1 MPRPTNRLSASL
13 VATAQPHSHGR
24 RSRLIHDGNGL
35 YLQVTHAGTRSFA
48 FRYTINGR
56 TRLMGLGS
64 VTITSLSAAR
74 KRALELKVLVAGG
87 TDPLGQR
94 AAAAVASPQ
103 AKIHRMTFQRAAKI
117 YIETHAPSWSN
128 AKHASQWSNSLRD
141 HAHPIIGKLPVDDIT
156 VDHIRRILKPIWN
169 TKNETASRVRG
180 RIARILGWASVRG
193 YRTGENPARW
203 QGFLSEDFP
212 KRSRAALPKHHA
224 ALPYTEA
231 PVFYQHLTAVGGV
244 GPQFLRFIMLTAV
257 RTGEAQKA
265 RWDEIDFDTKLWTIP
280 ALRMKAKREHR
291 VPLSD
296 EAIALLLS
304 LKAAQQLTPEAAG
317 SAYVFVTT
325 RADKP
330 ISNMAALALLKR
342 IGRTDITPHGMRSTF
357 RDWAAEKTDHA
368 REVAEAALAHT
379 LTNKVEAAYQR
390 GDLLA
395 KRAAL
400 MSDWATFLA
409 DALAE

>member
-1 MPRPTNRLSASL
+1 MPRRTNRLSASL
-13 VATAQPHSHGR
+13 VATAQPNSHGR

-35 YLQVTHAGTRSFA
+35 YLQVAPAGTRSFA

-64 VTITSLSAAR
+64 VTITSLSSAR
-74 KRALELKVLVAGG
+74 KRALELKVLVASG

-94 AAAAVASPQ
+94 AVTAVARQEPQ
-103 AKIHRMTFQRAAKI
+103 VHRMTFQRAAEI

-141 HAHPIIGKLPVDDIT
+141 HAHPIIGKLPVDAIT

-180 RIARILGWASVRG
+180 RIERILGWASVRG

-224 ALPYTEA
+224 ALPYAEA
-231 PVFYQHLTAVGGV
+231 PAFYKHLTSVGGV
-244 GPQFLRFIMLTAV
+244 SPQFLRFIMLTAV
-257 RTGEAQKA
+257 RTGEAQKV
-265 RWDEIDFDTKLWTIP
+265 RWDEIDFEAKLWTVP

-291 VPLSD
+291 VPLSE

-304 LKAAQQLTPEAAG
+304 VRAAQQLTPEVVE
-317 SAYVFVTT
+317 SPYVFVTT
-325 RADKP
+325 KADKP

-342 IGRTDITPHGMRSTF
+342 LGRTDITPHGMRSTF
-357 RDWAAEKTDHA
+357 RDWAAEQTDHA

-379 LTNKVEAAYQR
+379 LTNRVEAAYQR
-390 GDLLA
+390 GDLLE
-395 KRAAL
+395 KRQKL
-400 MSDWATFLA
+400 MKDWARFLTR
-409 DALAE
+409 

>member
-1 MPRPTNRLSASL
+1 
-13 VATAQPHSHGR
+13 
-24 RSRLIHDGNGL
+24 
-35 YLQVTHAGTRSFA
+35 
-48 FRYTINGR
+48 
-56 TRLMGLGS
+56 MGLGS
-64 VTITSLSAAR
+64 VTITSLSSAR
-74 KRALELKVLVAGG
+74 KRALELKVLVASG

-94 AAAAVASPQ
+94 AVTAVARQEPQ
-103 AKIHRMTFQRAAKI
+103 VHRMTFQRAAEI

-141 HAHPIIGKLPVDDIT
+141 HAHPIIGKLPVDAIT

-180 RIARILGWASVRG
+180 RIERILGWASVRG

-224 ALPYTEA
+224 ALPYAEA
-231 PVFYQHLTAVGGV
+231 PAFYKHLTSVGGV
-244 GPQFLRFIMLTAV
+244 SPQFLRFIMLTAV
-257 RTGEAQKA
+257 RTGEAQKV
-265 RWDEIDFDTKLWTIP
+265 RWDEIDFEAKLWTVP

-291 VPLSD
+291 VPLSE

-304 LKAAQQLTPEAAG
+304 VRAAQQLTPEVVE
-317 SAYVFVTT
+317 SPYVFVTT
-325 RADKP
+325 KADKP

-342 IGRTDITPHGMRSTF
+342 LGRTDITPHGMRSTF
-357 RDWAAEKTDHA
+357 RDWAAEQTDHA

-379 LTNKVEAAYQR
+379 LTNRVEAAYQR
-390 GDLLA
+390 GDLLE
-395 KRAAL
+395 KRQKL
-400 MSDWATFLA
+400 MKDWARFLTR
-409 DALAE
+409 